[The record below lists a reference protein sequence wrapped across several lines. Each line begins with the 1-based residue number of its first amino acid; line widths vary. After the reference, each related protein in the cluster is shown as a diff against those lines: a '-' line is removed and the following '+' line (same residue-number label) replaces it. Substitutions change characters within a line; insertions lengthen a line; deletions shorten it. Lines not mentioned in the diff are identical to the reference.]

1 MKNQRGFSIVMA
13 IFILVVLGLL
23 GSYMVRMSG
32 VQLGTFNYA
41 FLGAKAY
48 QASRAGIQWSIAR
61 INNGGTCANINAQT
75 AMSFDGL
82 AGFTVR
88 LSCSSQSYSE
98 ANENPTIYRL
108 NALSEYGS
116 YTGPDYVAR
125 ELEVTIV
132 K

>member
-1 MKNQRGFSIVMA
+1 MKNQLGFSIVMA

-32 VQLGTFNYA
+32 VQLSTFNDA
-41 FLGAKAY
+41 LLGAKAY
-48 QASRAGIQWSIAR
+48 QAARAGLEWSVAR
-61 INNGGTCANINAQT
+61 LNNGGSCADINTQT
-75 AMSFDGL
+75 AMNFDGL
-82 AGFTVR
+82 AGLSVR

-108 NALSEYGS
+108 NTLSEYGS
-116 YTGPDYVAR
+116 YTSPDYVAR
-125 ELEVTIV
+125 ELELTIV